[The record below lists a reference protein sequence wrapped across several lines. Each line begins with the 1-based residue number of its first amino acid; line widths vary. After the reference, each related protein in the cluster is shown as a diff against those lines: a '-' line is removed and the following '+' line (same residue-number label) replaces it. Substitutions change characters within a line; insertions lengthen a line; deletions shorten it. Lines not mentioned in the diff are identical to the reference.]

1 MRIITGSAR
10 GVRLE
15 TLEGEATRPTTE
27 RVKEALFSMIQFDIE
42 GRTVLD
48 LFAGSGQLG
57 LEALSRGAESCD
69 FVDES
74 ADAAKIVA
82 ANVKKTKL
90 DSRSMIYNSD
100 WKAFIRRMKGTRKYG
115 IIFLDPPYA
124 SGFTGEAVRALSEAD
139 MIADYAIIVC
149 ESGQDEYIGA
159 PGLTVIRHTNY
170 GKIWITLLKKE
181 GNEE

>member
-1 MRIITGSAR
+1 MRIITGAAR

-15 TLEGEATRPTTE
+15 TLEGETTRPTTE

-42 GRTVLD
+42 GRSVLD

-57 LEALSRGAESCD
+57 LEALSRGAVCCD

-74 ADAAKIVA
+74 ADAVKIIA
-82 ANVKKTKL
+82 ANAKKTKL
-90 DSRSMIYNSD
+90 EGAVVYNSD
-100 WKAFIRRMKGTRKYG
+100 WRAFIRRMKGTKKYG

-124 SGFTGEAVRALSEAD
+124 SALTGEAVRALAEAD

-159 PGLTVIRHTNY
+159 PGLKVVRHTNY
-170 GKIWITLLKKE
+170 GKIWITLLTKE
-181 GNEE
+181 GMEE